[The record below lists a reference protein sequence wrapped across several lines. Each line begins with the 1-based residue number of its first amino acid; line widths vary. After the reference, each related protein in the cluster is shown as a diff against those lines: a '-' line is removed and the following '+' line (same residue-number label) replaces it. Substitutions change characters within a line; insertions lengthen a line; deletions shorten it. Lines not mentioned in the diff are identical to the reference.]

1 MPQQISPKHLI
12 ATITGLCADLAAALR
27 WPAVKIVVVGG
38 LTLFWLA
45 GTTTAS
51 AASPCC
57 GVTNIA
63 KDGQITAQET
73 RGARTF
79 QFQVADPALRSK
91 LRIGSPVY
99 ANFDTKQVSL
109 DGTRS
114 CCTMLKISTAAKQ
127 PVPGM
132 TPGGTPSRP
141 GTIRQSP
148 LSGST
153 SAEVSQSQ
161 LPPDEDAQDD
171 SEPVEKP
178 KPRMVPRL
186 NLPGV
191 RAGSKGTR
199 MKDYPEAQQMMSEVI
214 KGIMNKEIDVA
225 LIGGEK
231 YKVNNC
237 LGIKA
242 SAGTFRMKLA
252 NPNLRMEDTGVRL
265 TFRIERVSMNALKIR
280 TRPNSGNPLKLC
292 HWSKKFTV
300 GGAASNVT
308 YEFRFDPILD
318 LQQCKLGSVGQ
329 VKGHFEIGN
338 LNLKPLQNDLD
349 KVAKNMVEDA
359 MNYAGELN
367 VIDRAI
373 AGVNGFLAAKC
384 HK

>member
-1 MPQQISPKHLI
+1 MPQQISPKLLV
-12 ATITGLCADLAAALR
+12 ATTTSLCKVLAASLR
-27 WPAVKIVVVGG
+27 WPAVKIVVLGG
-38 LTLFWLA
+38 LALFWLA
-45 GTTTAS
+45 GAPTAS

-57 GVTNIA
+57 GVTSIA
-63 KDGQITAQET
+63 KSGEITAKET
-73 RGARTF
+73 NGARTF
-79 QFQVADPALRSK
+79 QFQVADPALRSR
-91 LRIGSPVY
+91 LRVGAPVY

-109 DGTRS
+109 DGKKP

-127 PVPGM
+127 SVPGT
-132 TPGGTPSRP
+132 TPGGTPS
-141 GTIRQSP
+141 P
-148 LSGST
+148 L
-153 SAEVSQSQ
+153 
-161 LPPDEDAQDD
+161 PDEDAQDD

-178 KPRMVPRL
+178 KPRIAPKFS
-186 NLPGV
+186 LPGV

-199 MKDYPEAQQMMSEVI
+199 MKDYPEAQQMMNEVI

-231 YKVNNC
+231 YKVNKC

-252 NPNLRMEDTGVRL
+252 NPNLRIEDTGVRL
-265 TFRIERVSMNALKIR
+265 TFRIDRVSMNALKIR
-280 TRPNSGNPLKLC
+280 MRPNAGNPLKLC

-300 GGAASNVT
+300 GGAASKVT
-308 YEFRFDPILD
+308 YELRFDPILD
-318 LQQCKLGSVGQ
+318 LQQCKLGSMGQ

-338 LNLKPLQNDLD
+338 LNLKPLQNNLD
-349 KVAKNMVEDA
+349 SVAKNMIEDA

-367 VIDRAI
+367 AVDRII

>member
-1 MPQQISPKHLI
+1 MHQRISFKRLV
-12 ATITGLCADLAAALR
+12 ATKTGPSVDSAAALR
-27 WPAVKIVVVGG
+27 WPAVKIAVVAG

-45 GTTTAS
+45 GASTAS
-51 AASPCC
+51 AAAPCC

-79 QFQVADPALRSK
+79 QFQVADPALRSR
-91 LRIGSPVY
+91 LRVGSPVY

-109 DGTRS
+109 DGKKP

-127 PVPGM
+127 PVPGT
-132 TPGGTPSRP
+132 TPGGTPPRP
-141 GTIRQSP
+141 DTIRQPP

-153 SAEVSQSQ
+153 STQVSQP
-161 LPPDEDAQDD
+161 PPDEDAQDD
-171 SEPVEKP
+171 GEPVEKP
-178 KPRMVPRL
+178 KPRMAPRL

-199 MKDYPEAQQMMSEVI
+199 MKDYPEAQQMMNEVI

-231 YKVNNC
+231 YKVNKC

-252 NPNLRMEDTGVRL
+252 SPNLRMEDTGVRL
-265 TFRIERVSMNALKIR
+265 TFRVDRVSMNALKIR
-280 TRPNSGNPLKLC
+280 MRPNAGNPLKLC
-292 HWSKKFTV
+292 HWSKRFTV

-308 YEFRFDPILD
+308 YELRFDPILD
-318 LQQCKLGSVGQ
+318 LQQCKLGSMGQ
-329 VKGHFEIGN
+329 VKSHFEIGN
-338 LNLKPLQNDLD
+338 LNLKPLQNNLD
-349 KVAKNMVEDA
+349 SVAKNMIEDA

-367 VIDRAI
+367 AIDRII

>member
-1 MPQQISPKHLI
+1 MPQQISPKLWV
-12 ATITGLCADLAAALR
+12 AMKTGLGTALAATLR
-27 WPAVKIVVVGG
+27 WHPLRLAVVGG
-38 LTLFWLA
+38 LALVWLA
-45 GTTTAS
+45 GVPTAS
-51 AASPCC
+51 AAPACC
-57 GVTNIA
+57 AVTSIA
-63 KDGQITAQET
+63 KSGPVTAKET
-73 RGARTF
+73 NGARTF

-91 LRIGSPVY
+91 LRVGSPVY

-109 DGTRS
+109 DGKKP
-114 CCTMLKISTAAKQ
+114 CCTILNISTAAKQ
-127 PVPGM
+127 PVPDK
-132 TPGGTPSRP
+132 TPGGTTSRP
-141 GTIRQSP
+141 DPIRQPPVSGATSP
-148 LSGST
+148 Q
-153 SAEVSQSQ
+153 VSQPQ
-161 LPPDEDAQDD
+161 PPPDEDAQDD
-171 SEPVEKP
+171 SEPVEKS
-178 KPRMVPRL
+178 KPRQAPRL

-199 MKDYPEAQQMMSEVI
+199 MKDYPEAQQMMNEVI
-214 KGIMNKEIDVA
+214 KGIMNKEINVA

-231 YKVNNC
+231 YKVNKC

-252 NPNLRMEDTGVRL
+252 SPNLRMEDTGVRL
-265 TFRIERVSMNALKIR
+265 TFRIDRVSMNALKIR
-280 TRPNSGNPLKLC
+280 MRPNSGNPLKLC

-300 GGAASNVT
+300 GGAASKVT

-318 LQQCKLGSVGQ
+318 LQQCKLGSMGQ

-349 KVAKNMVEDA
+349 KVAKNMIEDA

-367 VIDRAI
+367 VIDRVI

>member
-1 MPQQISPKHLI
+1 
-12 ATITGLCADLAAALR
+12 
-27 WPAVKIVVVGG
+27 
-38 LTLFWLA
+38 
-45 GTTTAS
+45 
-51 AASPCC
+51 
-57 GVTNIA
+57 
-63 KDGQITAQET
+63 
-73 RGARTF
+73 
-79 QFQVADPALRSK
+79 
-91 LRIGSPVY
+91 VY

-109 DGTRS
+109 DGKKS
-114 CCTMLKISTAAKQ
+114 CCAILKISTAAKQ
-127 PVPGM
+127 PVPGT

-141 GTIRQSP
+141 DAIRQPS
-148 LSGST
+148 LSGSIST
-153 SAEVSQSQ
+153 QVSQSQ
-161 LPPDEDAQDD
+161 PPPDEDAQDD

-178 KPRMVPRL
+178 KPRLAPRL
-186 NLPGV
+186 NLPGA

-199 MKDYPEAQQMMSEVI
+199 MKDYPEAQQMMNEVI

-280 TRPNSGNPLKLC
+280 MRPNSGNPLKLC

-367 VIDRAI
+367 VIDRVI

>member
-1 MPQQISPKHLI
+1 MPQRISPKHLV
-12 ATITGLCADLAAALR
+12 ATKTGLCVDLAAALR

-45 GTTTAS
+45 GAPTAS
-51 AASPCC
+51 AAAPCC
-57 GVTNIA
+57 GVTEIA
-63 KDGQITAQET
+63 KNGLITARET
-73 RGARTF
+73 RGARMF
-79 QFQVADPALRSK
+79 QFQVADPALRSR
-91 LRIGSPVY
+91 LRVGAPVY

-109 DGTRS
+109 DGKKP
-114 CCTMLKISTAAKQ
+114 CCTILKITTAATQ
-127 PVPGM
+127 PVPG
-132 TPGGTPSRP
+132 TTLGGTASRP
-141 GTIRQSP
+141 DPIRQP
-148 LSGST
+148 PVSGST
-153 SAEVSQSQ
+153 STQVSQPQ
-161 LPPDEDAQDD
+161 PPPDEDAQDD
-171 SEPVEKP
+171 SDPVEKP
-178 KPRMVPRL
+178 KPRLAPRL

-199 MKDYPEAQQMMSEVI
+199 MKDYPEAQQMMNEVI

-231 YKVNNC
+231 YKVNKC

-252 NPNLRMEDTGVRL
+252 SPNLRIEDTGVRL
-265 TFRIERVSMNALKIR
+265 TFRINRVSMNALKIR
-280 TRPNSGNPLKLC
+280 MRPNAGNPLKLC

-318 LQQCKLGSVGQ
+318 LQQCKLGSMGQ

-338 LNLKPLQNDLD
+338 LNLKPLQNNLD
-349 KVAKNMVEDA
+349 NVAKNMVEDA

-367 VIDRAI
+367 VVDRVI